1 MMPPVIRAFHDLEAA
16 SLALA
21 RDVAAELRRV
31 LAAKPRATLIIPG
44 GTTPARFLAHL
55 GAEAL
60 DWPRITV
67 LPTDELCVSPDD
79 ARSNEKMIRQAFAPV
94 REGRAPYLTL
104 HAAEGEAPEAAAT
117 RLSDAV
123 AGLGIPDVLVSGMG
137 EDAHIA
143 SLFPQQFLLS
153 PDQPAVFATS
163 PPGLEARLSLSAPL
177 LAGVP
182 FRAILIAGAG
192 KRAMLDKAIESA
204 DALNFPVRV
213 LMEKEYALHIYFA
226 EKDNS
231 KPMV

>member
-1 MMPPVIRAFHDLEAA
+1 MMPLIQPFDDLETA

-21 RDVAAELRRV
+21 RDVAAELRHV

-44 GTTPARFLAHL
+44 GSTPARFLAHL
-55 GAEAL
+55 GEEQL
-60 DWPRITV
+60 DWQRITV
-67 LPTDELCVSPDD
+67 LPTDERCVAPDD
-79 ARSNEKMIRQAFAPV
+79 ARSNARMIREVFAPV

-117 RLSDAV
+117 RLAEAV
-123 AGLGIPDVLVSGMG
+123 AALGTPDVLVSGMG

-143 SLFPQQFLLS
+143 SLFPQQFSLS
-153 PDQPAVFATS
+153 PNQPAVFATQ

-177 LAGVP
+177 LAGIP

-192 KRAMLDKAIESA
+192 KRAMLDNATKSV

-213 LMEKEYALHIYFA
+213 LMGGARALHVYA
-226 EKDNS
+226 AA
-231 KPMV
+231 